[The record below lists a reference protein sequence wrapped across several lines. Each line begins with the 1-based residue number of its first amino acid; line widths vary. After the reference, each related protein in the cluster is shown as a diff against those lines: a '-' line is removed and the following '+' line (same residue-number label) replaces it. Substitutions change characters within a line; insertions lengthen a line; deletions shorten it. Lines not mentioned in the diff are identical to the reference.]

1 MARIL
6 IVDHGDASA
15 LAAVRE
21 RYPDAE
27 VITPEEAKE
36 RNIVVDKPIMY
47 DYPIHNH
54 KDIPILKETYTPPKA
69 NCQPW
74 KRRGKNT
81 KVNSSI
87 TISEI

>member
-6 IVDHGDASA
+6 IVDHGDAST

-27 VITPEEAKE
+27 IITPEEAKE
-36 RNIVVDKPIMY
+36 RNIVIDRYIM
-47 DYPIHNH
+47 N
-54 KDIPILKETYTPPKA
+54 DIPIINHRDLPILEETYTPCKA
-69 NCQPW
+69 NYQPW

-81 KVNSSI
+81 KI
-87 TISEI
+87 

>member
-36 RNIVVDKPIMY
+36 RNE
-47 DYPIHNH
+47 
-54 KDIPILKETYTPPKA
+54 IP
-69 NCQPW
+69 
-74 KRRGKNT
+74 
-81 KVNSSI
+81 
-87 TISEI
+87 